1 MDIPLLTIFSIHDAQ
16 KYKKKLTFA
25 SKNKGNVK
33 YIYHLLVKY
42 PVAVFFFIVI
52 WYLSF
57 FTPPKTELDNVPFI
71 DKWVHITMYGGT
83 CLTLWIEYIR
93 HHKKLNT
100 TKLLSLAVVAP
111 ILMSGMIELLQEYCT
126 NGRRSGDWMDL
137 AANATGVVLAGVIGL
152 LIWKTVTKR

>member
-1 MDIPLLTIFSIHDAQ
+1 
-16 KYKKKLTFA
+16 
-25 SKNKGNVK
+25 
-33 YIYHLLVKY
+33 
-42 PVAVFFFIVI
+42 
-52 WYLSF
+52 
-57 FTPPKTELDNVPFI
+57 
-71 DKWVHITMYGGT
+71 MYGGT